1 MPTRPATPS
10 AVQPARLFDSRG
22 DLDHPF
28 EETIEPATLARPP
41 SDSGAG
47 GAASQRRPSRRLKPG
62 ESNDTSRPPAVAGPS
77 PCSAKLPTRWAQP
90 TST

>member
-41 SDSGAG
+41 SDSGARCCV
-47 GAASQRRPSRRLKPG
+47 AAATVS
-62 ESNDTSRPPAVAGPS
+62 PP
-77 PCSAKLPTRWAQP
+77 
-90 TST
+90 